1 MDQDPLFVFVFIV
14 LENINPNSR
23 ILSITYQATL
33 IKESDPIA
41 VLSFTKIKPLNLVGR
56 EIRANDRWF

>member
-1 MDQDPLFVFVFIV
+1 MDQDPLFVFVV
-14 LENINPNSR
+14 LENINPNSTR

-41 VLSFTKIKPLNLVGR
+41 VLSFTKIKPLNLVGK